1 MRALCLTLSVI
12 GWLWALFFAGLGVL
26 TTLSSMWVDGLSQGM
41 GPTIGTLIVLSA
53 LMALG
58 VIVGFIFLKLAKKHK
73 KSTQT

>member
-26 TTLSSMWVDGLSQGM
+26 TTLSSMWVDGLSQGILN
-41 GPTIGTLIVLSA
+41 PYQFIVLSG

-58 VIVGFIFLKLAKKHK
+58 VIVGFIFLKLAKKYK

>member
-26 TTLSSMWVDGLSQGM
+26 TTLSSMWVDGLSQGI
-41 GPTIGTLIVLSA
+41 GPSPFMVALLSA

-58 VIVGFIFLKLAKKHK
+58 VIVGFIFLKLAEKYK

>member
-26 TTLSSMWVDGLSQGM
+26 TTLSSMWVDGLSQGR
-41 GPTIGTLIVLSA
+41 TLIVLSA

-58 VIVGFIFLKLAKKHK
+58 VIVGFIFLKLAKKYK

>member
-26 TTLSSMWVDGLSQGM
+26 TTLSSMWVDGLSQGR
-41 GPTIGTLIVLSA
+41 TLIVLSA